1 MCMYLDMFISSMT
14 GEIEN
19 FVDMCSMFHLENDAV
34 SIKAVFKC
42 TILVHGNFDFCHL
55 ALQLRLKASLSY
67 LVPDLTVLLQGWVE
81 KAL

>member
-1 MCMYLDMFISSMT
+1 MCMYLDVFFSSMT
-14 GEIEN
+14 GEIDH

-55 ALQLRLKASLSY
+55 ALQLRLKALLSC
-67 LVPDLTVLLQGWVE
+67 LVPDPTVLLQEV
-81 KAL
+81 A